1 MGAEVVGVDAADR
14 NIQVAKIHAEKSGFI
29 MDYRV
34 GTTSSLVEER
44 ERFDVILNME
54 VIEHVSEPT
63 LYAKECFELLKPG
76 GLMICS
82 TINRNFKSFLML
94 IIGAEYILRWLPK
107 GTHEWNKFI
116 KPEELEMMF
125 EQSNLINIDK
135 KGFVFN
141 PISWDWS
148 ISNSDLSVNY
158 VVACK
163 RNT

>member
-1 MGAEVVGVDAADR
+1 
-14 NIQVAKIHAEKSGFI
+14 
-29 MDYRV
+29 
-34 GTTSSLVEER
+34 
-44 ERFDVILNME
+44 
-54 VIEHVSEPT
+54 
-63 LYAKECFELLKPG
+63 
-76 GLMICS
+76 
-82 TINRNFKSFLML
+82 ML
-94 IIGAEYILRWLPK
+94 IIGAEYILRWLPR
-107 GTHEWNKFI
+107 GTHEWDKFI

-163 RNT
+163 RKT